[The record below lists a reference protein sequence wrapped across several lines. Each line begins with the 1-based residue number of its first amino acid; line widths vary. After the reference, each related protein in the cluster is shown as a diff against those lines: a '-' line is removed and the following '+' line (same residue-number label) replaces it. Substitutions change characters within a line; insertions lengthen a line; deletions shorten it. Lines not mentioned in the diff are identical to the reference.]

1 MILLRQ
7 QSFYF
12 CVAVSL
18 HQQTR
23 GIPLNGCYQERVE
36 FPGRLPQ
43 VIFCLYIFSKLL
55 GYFRVLLSL
64 PEERPDFHVCKK
76 W

>member
-18 HQQTR
+18 HQQTW
-23 GIPLNGCYQERVE
+23 GIPLNGCYQERLE

-43 VIFCLYIFSKLL
+43 VIFCLIHFQ
-55 GYFRVLLSL
+55 
-64 PEERPDFHVCKK
+64 
-76 W
+76 